1 MLKYML
7 ARIGQITMKIF
18 EPLMMAQQIRADRY
32 LKTWGLRWN
41 KDTETFY

>member
-1 MLKYML
+1 MLNDML
-7 ARIGQITMKIF
+7 AGIGRIAMKIF

-41 KDTETFY
+41 QDTETFY